1 MSNETPDW
9 LDPRHS
15 DALNAEQL
23 IEASMGGMG
32 PLSTELNSLLAR
44 LGSEPAAVVSSAFT
58 DWATL
63 VGEHVAQHVTPIK
76 LEHSRLVVEVSEPS
90 WATQM
95 RFLEPQLL
103 ATLSTTTRSNIVGI
117 DVRVKRNSRSK

>member
-1 MSNETPDW
+1 MINSNNPSEQ
-9 LDPRHS
+9 S
-15 DALNAEQL
+15 LNEDLQ
-23 IEASMGGMG
+23 IDASMANLGQ
-32 PLSTELNSLLAR
+32 LSTELNALLAR
-44 LGSEPAAVVSSAFT
+44 LGSEPISVVKSVFT

-76 LEHSRLVVEVSEPS
+76 LENSRLVVEVDDAA

-103 ATLSTTTRSNIVGI
+103 TMLSTTTSSNIAGI

>member
-1 MSNETPDW
+1 MINSNNP
-9 LDPRHS
+9 S
-15 DALNAEQL
+15 
-23 IEASMGGMG
+23 EASLNEDLQIDASMANLGR
-32 PLSTELNSLLAR
+32 LSTELNALLAR
-44 LGSEPAAVVSSAFT
+44 LGSEPISVVKSVFT

-76 LEHSRLVVEVSEPS
+76 LENSRLVVEVHDAA

-103 ATLSTTTRSNIVGI
+103 TTLSTTTSSNIVGI

>member
-1 MSNETPDW
+1 MSNVNNPSEEVLEEDRRT
-9 LDPRHS
+9 
-15 DALNAEQL
+15 DASL
-23 IEASMGGMG
+23 GGLSR
-32 PLSTELNSLLAR
+32 LSTELNALLTR
-44 LGSEPAAVVSSAFT
+44 LGSEPAAVVSSVFT

-63 VGEHVAQHVTPIK
+63 VGEHVAQHVAPIK
-76 LEHSRLVVEVSEPS
+76 LEHSRLLVEVTESA

-103 ATLSTTTRSNIVGI
+103 ATLSAATSSNIVGI

>member
-9 LDPRHS
+9 PNPRNS
-15 DALNAEQL
+15 DALNDEQL
-23 IEASMGGMG
+23 IEVSMGGMG

-44 LGSEPAAVVSSAFT
+44 LGSEPAAVVRSVFT
-58 DWATL
+58 DWVTL

-76 LEHSRLVVEVSEPS
+76 LENSRLVVEVSESS

-103 ATLSTTTRSNIVGI
+103 ATLSATTCSNIVGI
-117 DVRVKRNSRSK
+117 DVRVKRNLRRK

>member
-1 MSNETPDW
+1 MSNVNNPSEEVLEEDRRT
-9 LDPRHS
+9 
-15 DALNAEQL
+15 DASLGSL
-23 IEASMGGMG
+23 SR
-32 PLSTELNSLLAR
+32 LSTELNALLTR
-44 LGSEPAAVVSSAFT
+44 LGSEPAAVVSSVFN

-63 VGEHVAQHVTPIK
+63 VGEHVAQHVAPIK
-76 LEHSRLVVEVSEPS
+76 LEHSRLLVEVTESA

-103 ATLSTTTRSNIVGI
+103 ATLSAATSSNIVGI

>member
-1 MSNETPDW
+1 MSSETPDG
-9 LDPRHS
+9 PNSRNP
-15 DALNAEQL
+15 DARNDEQL
-23 IEASMGGMG
+23 IEASMATMG
-32 PLSTELNSLLAR
+32 RLSTELNSLLAR
-44 LGSEPAAVVSSAFT
+44 LGSEPAAVVSSVFT
-58 DWATL
+58 DWVTL

-76 LEHSRLVVEVSEPS
+76 LENSRLVVEVSESS

-103 ATLSTTTRSNIVGI
+103 TTLSTTTRSNIVGI